1 MPEEAAITSLTN
13 SEISELLAVA
23 SESAK
28 QPLQKALRR
37 ASRKAFLWPEEAAEI
52 LEQGRSLE
60 ELAGVGPSLNRIIRR
75 WLDDPPDDVP
85 KPPEIRSGFMTIPQA
100 QAKLAATPSWSQ
112 QLKGDLQMHT
122 LWSDGTDSIEAMARA
137 AAERGYEYIAITDH
151 AKGLKIAGGI
161 DENQLAMQG
170 EEIAQVNA
178 TMASEKLPVRVL
190 RSIELNLDPRGNG
203 DMDAAALAQ
212 LDVVLG
218 CFHSSL
224 RKKEDQTERYLAAL
238 RNPTIQILGHPKGR
252 IYNFRLGLTADW
264 RRVFDLAA
272 ELDKAVEIDS
282 YPDRQDLSGDLVRLA
297 AKAGCR
303 ISIGTDAHGPSQLRF
318 IALGL
323 ASALSAGI
331 ERDRVL
337 NFMSADELL
346 RWVAGVREGS
356 SIRNPA
362 A

>member
-1 MPEEAAITSLTN
+1 MTSPLTN
-13 SEISELLAVA
+13 SQIAELLALA
-23 SESAK
+23 AENAK

-37 ASRKAFLWPEEAAEI
+37 ASRKAFLWPEEAAQIVE
-52 LEQGRSLE
+52 ERRSLE

-75 WLDDPPDDVP
+75 WLDDPPEDAP
-85 KPPEIRSGFMTIPQA
+85 SPPEVRSGFLTLPAA
-100 QAKLAATPSWSQ
+100 QKILAADPSWSGS
-112 QLKGDLQMHT
+112 LRGDLQMHT

-161 DENQLAMQG
+161 DEKQLLLQA
-170 EEIAQVNA
+170 EEIAQVNGI
-178 TMASEKLPVRVL
+178 MASEQQPVRVL
-190 RSIELNLDPRGNG
+190 RSIELNLDPKGNG
-203 DMDAAALAQ
+203 DMDADALAQ
-212 LDVVLG
+212 LDIVLA

-238 RNPTIQILGHPKGR
+238 RNPDIQILGHPRGR

-282 YPDRQDLSGDLVRLA
+282 YPDRQDLSGDLVKLA

-318 IALGL
+318 IELGL
-323 ASALSAGI
+323 ASALAAGVK
-331 ERDRVL
+331 RDRIL
-337 NFMSADELL
+337 NFMAADELL
-346 RWVAGVREGS
+346 RWVASVRENAS
-356 SIRNPA
+356 RRTSA